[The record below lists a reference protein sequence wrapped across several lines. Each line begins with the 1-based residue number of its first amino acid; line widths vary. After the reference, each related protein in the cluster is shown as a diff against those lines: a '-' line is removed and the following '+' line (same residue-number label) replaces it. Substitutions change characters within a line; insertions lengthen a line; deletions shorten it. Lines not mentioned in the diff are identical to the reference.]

1 MSFFDIN
8 NILVTIWDYKICYL
22 ELFGFITGF
31 IAIFLANR
39 GNVYT
44 FWMGI
49 INCICYFGIF
59 WQQHLYSMAILQTIF
74 IAINVYGI
82 WRWTFP
88 DKQEKDDQNKL
99 KITML
104 RRKEIFGYCVAIFLI
119 GAMWG
124 YMVLNL
130 SRIFPSFFSLPPYP
144 YIDAI
149 LLTSNIVGQLW
160 LARKKIE
167 NWILWIIINAASIVL
182 WLSLDMKLTA
192 FLYLCYLLIAIDA
205 LLGWRK
211 ELKTQ

>member
-8 NILVTIWDYKICYL
+8 NILVTIWGYKICYL
-22 ELFGFITGF
+22 ELIGFISGF
-31 IAIFLANR
+31 LAIFLANR

-44 FWMGI
+44 FWIGI

-59 WQQHLYSMAILQTIF
+59 WQQHLYSMTILQTIF
-74 IAINVYGI
+74 IGINIYGI
-82 WRWTFP
+82 WRWNFP
-88 DKQEKDDQNKL
+88 EKQEKNNQNKL
-99 KITML
+99 KITTL
-104 RRKEIFGYCVAIFLI
+104 QRKEVIGYSIAILI
-119 GAMWG
+119 TGIIWG
-124 YMVLNL
+124 YVVLNL
-130 SRIFPSFFSLPPYP
+130 SRRFPVFFALPPYP
-144 YIDAI
+144 FIDAI

-160 LARKKIE
+160 LAQKKIE

-205 LLGWRK
+205 LHGWKK